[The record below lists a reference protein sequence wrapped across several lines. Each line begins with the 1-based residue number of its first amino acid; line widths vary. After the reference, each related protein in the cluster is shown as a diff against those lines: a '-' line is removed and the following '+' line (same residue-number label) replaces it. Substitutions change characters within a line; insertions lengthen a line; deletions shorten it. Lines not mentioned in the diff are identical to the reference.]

1 MTDYRVD
8 LAHLEAVTARMEG
21 LNGFVEDSLREI
33 DERVAAV
40 QGNWSGEAADAH
52 ATAHAEWTAAAAKI
66 RDGLAKMK
74 AAAASARKEYED
86 AVAANLAILGRGGSG
101 GVGAAQ

>member
-1 MTDYRVD
+1 M
-8 LAHLEAVTARMEG
+8 TARLEG

-33 DERVAAV
+33 DERIATV

-52 ATAHAEWTAAAAKI
+52 AIAHTEWTAAAAKI
-66 RDGLAKMK
+66 RDGLAKMR
-74 AAAASARKEYED
+74 AAATSARKEYEE
-86 AVAANLAILGRGGSG
+86 AVATNLAILGRGGNG